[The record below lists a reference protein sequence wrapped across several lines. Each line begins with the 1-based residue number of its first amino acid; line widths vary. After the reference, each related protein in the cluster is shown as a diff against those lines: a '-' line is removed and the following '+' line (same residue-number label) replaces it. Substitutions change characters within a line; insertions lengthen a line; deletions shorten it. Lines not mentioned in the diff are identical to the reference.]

1 MFRLKKRKPGQTVGT
16 MVTSKRKLDFEG
28 SYLKRLGES
37 IALLLYIRLHKVRL
51 DPTSIKNPMLR
62 LDCAGTLCLLAH
74 AASRPL
80 RPVVHQRERST
91 RCPRRRPRAAQAG
104 QKVCGDGT
112 VAGVRR

>member
-1 MFRLKKRKPGQTVGT
+1 METFAGSVRERIRQTENTHANHQGV
-16 MVTSKRKLDFEG
+16 
-28 SYLKRLGES
+28 
-37 IALLLYIRLHKVRL
+37 
-51 DPTSIKNPMLR
+51 
-62 LDCAGTLCLLAH
+62 H

-91 RCPRRRPRAAQAG
+91 RCPRWRPRAAQAS